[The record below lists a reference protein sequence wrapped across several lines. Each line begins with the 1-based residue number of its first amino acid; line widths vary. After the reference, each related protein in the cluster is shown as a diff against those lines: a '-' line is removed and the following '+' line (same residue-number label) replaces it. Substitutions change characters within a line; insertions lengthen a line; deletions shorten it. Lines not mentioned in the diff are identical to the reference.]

1 MVISPV
7 MSKRSTGFPWTMIL
21 GGADSGVDGG
31 SSAGGWGSVRGGV
44 PAQKESLTE
53 PMAISSPTAKVQA
66 EARRWPLTQV
76 PRELSTSSMRQ
87 DLPSQV
93 KAACFREIS
102 N

>member
-1 MVISPV
+1 MVISPET
-7 MSKRSTGFPWTMIL
+7 SKRSTDFPSTMIV
-21 GGADSGVDGG
+21 GVSDSGVDGG
-31 SSAGGWGSVRGGV
+31 DSAGGWGLMRGGV